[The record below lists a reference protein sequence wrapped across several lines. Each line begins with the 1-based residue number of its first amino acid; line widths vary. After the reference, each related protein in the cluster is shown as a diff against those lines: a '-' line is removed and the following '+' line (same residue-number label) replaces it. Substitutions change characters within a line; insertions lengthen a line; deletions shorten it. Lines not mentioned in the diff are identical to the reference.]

1 MESVANLLLNYLNNV
16 IKDPEKAHLEIQDLP
31 EELQELGER
40 LIYLTQCIKET
51 SSLAKAM
58 AIGNLNV
65 KLPPPDN
72 EMASS
77 LKSLHASLRHLTW
90 QTQQVAK
97 GDYGQKVDF
106 MGEFS
111 EAFNSMTSQLEKQR
125 ESLLEQIKIG
135 YNRTEYLEKSNNL
148 FKDAAYTDTLTG
160 TFNRR
165 YGMEALN
172 DWLDTGISFVLCFVD
187 IDNLKCM
194 NDKFGHS
201 QGDSYI
207 IQVAEDLSSFSSES
221 ILCRIGGDE
230 FMILAKG
237 LSDYEAIRR
246 MEGLR
251 NNMINSNFEERPFFI
266 HSISYGIIEV
276 SGDAK
281 MSASDILSI
290 ADDRMYEY
298 KREHKKR
305 KIPEID

>member
-135 YNRTEYLEKSNNL
+135 YNRTEYLEK
-148 FKDAAYTDTLTG
+148 
-160 TFNRR
+160 R
-165 YGMEALN
+165 
-172 DWLDTGISFVLCFVD
+172 
-187 IDNLKCM
+187 
-194 NDKFGHS
+194 
-201 QGDSYI
+201 
-207 IQVAEDLSSFSSES
+207 
-221 ILCRIGGDE
+221 
-230 FMILAKG
+230 
-237 LSDYEAIRR
+237 
-246 MEGLR
+246 
-251 NNMINSNFEERPFFI
+251 
-266 HSISYGIIEV
+266 
-276 SGDAK
+276 
-281 MSASDILSI
+281 
-290 ADDRMYEY
+290 DR
-298 KREHKKR
+298 KSVV
-305 KIPEID
+305 